1 MSDRAFSL
9 SEFIAKNGWGGAA
22 RSPLAGDASARRYE
36 RLNDAQKGRAV
47 LMDADPNKGENV
59 SSFLKIAHYLSGI
72 GLSAP
77 QIYAQDIAHG
87 FLIIEDFGDALFARH
102 APAHPDQEE
111 QIYAAAIDALVALHQ
126 HAPPANI
133 KPYRAVMPELAA
145 LPYDWY
151 LPGATGQENAP
162 GRAELLA
169 LMAGLLDE
177 LASGPDVLILRDFH
191 AENLLWLPERNGPAR
206 VGLLDFQDA
215 MLGHPAYDLISLI
228 EDARRDTSLALQE
241 AMIARYIHA
250 TDQDDTAFRAAA
262 AIIGAQRNLR
272 ILGVFARLTMRD
284 GKAHY
289 IDFIPR
295 TWGHL
300 MHDLSHPALAQL
312 REIVLRD
319 LPEPSPEIL
328 TSLKAKCA
336 KSPTP

>member
-1 MSDRAFSL
+1 MLDRAAAL
-9 SEFIAKNGWGGAA
+9 SKFVAQNGWGNAA

-36 RLNDAQKGRAV
+36 RLNDPEKGAAV
-47 LMDADPNKGENV
+47 LMDADPSKGEDTAPFV
-59 SSFLKIAHYLSGI
+59 KIAHHLSNI

-77 QIYAQDIAHG
+77 QIFAQDTENG
-87 FLIIEDFGDALFARH
+87 FLLIEDFGDALFARF

-111 QIYAAAIDALVALHQ
+111 QIYAAAIDALAELHK
-126 HAPPANI
+126 HTPPAEI
-133 KPYRAVMPELAA
+133 KPYRDQMPELAA

-151 LPGATGQENAP
+151 LPGATGQNNP
-162 GRAELLA
+162 DGRTKLSEL
-169 LMAGLLDE
+169 MTSLLDTY
-177 LASGPDVLILRDFH
+177 ASGPDVLILRDFH
-191 AENLLWLPERNGPAR
+191 AENLLWLPERKGPAR

-228 EDARRDTSLALQE
+228 EDARRDTSPELQE
-241 AMIARYIHA
+241 AMIARYIKTTNQNDA
-250 TDQDDTAFRAAA
+250 AFRAAA
-262 AIIGAQRNLR
+262 AVVGAQRNLR

-300 MHDLSHPALAQL
+300 MHDLSHPALAHL
-312 REIVLRD
+312 REIILRD

-328 TSLKAKCA
+328 ASLKAKCA
-336 KSPTP
+336 STPTP